1 MSEEMKNLN
10 NEQNE
15 QPVEEKKVEEK
26 VAEKQPVS
34 KKTIGIIAGAV
45 AAVAVVIAII
55 LAAVLGGGSNNPG
68 IDNGGNVTPPAVS
81 GEYTLG
87 MGIVVSLNSS
97 ATNNAQVDATV
108 AVVVLDKDGKIV
120 DCKIDVAQNVAKLSD
135 GSYDFTK
142 LEKTKKELG
151 YDYNMS
157 KYGSDNNGDGVV
169 KEWFEQAKLFEEYVV
184 GMTGAQVEAIE
195 TKELEGH
202 IVSADDAL
210 LTAGCTMQITD
221 FIDAIAKACKDDQ
234 AVTFETDKAITLG
247 VAANSYDGGS
257 KAATEDADGEILMYT
272 DFGAVAVVDG
282 KIAAAL
288 NDAIQPKVGFDI
300 DGEILSKTF
309 KGTKREL
316 KEDYNMSKYGTSLVG
331 NATVVEWYL
340 QSAAFSKHIVGLTPA
355 QVVAMPTQV
364 KGEHGYIIS
373 ADDALLSAGCT
384 MSIDAIIDVVAKA
397 AGYVAPAASEE
408 DYTLG
413 MGVEV
418 SLNSSATNNAQ
429 VDATVAVV
437 VLDKDGKIVF
447 CRLDVAQNVAKLSD
461 GEFNFT
467 KLEKTKMELG
477 YDYNMSKYGSDNN
490 DDGIVKEWFEQ
501 AQIFENYVVG
511 KTVAEVQAIGTKFVN
526 NHYIAS
532 DESLLTAGCTMQITD
547 FITAIVKACND
558 DQAVT
563 FKAAGEFTLGVIANS
578 YDGGSK
584 AATEEDDGEILMY
597 SDFGAVVL
605 AGDTVLASLND
616 AIQPKIG
623 FDIDG
628 EILSKTFKGTK
639 RELKEDYNMAKYGTS
654 LVGNATV
661 VEWYLQSAAF
671 SAHVAGKTVAEI
683 ESMPTQVKGDHNYII
698 SADDTLLSAGCTM
711 SIDAIIDVVV
721 EAAAN
726 AR

>member
-157 KYGSDNNGDGVV
+157 KFGSDNNGDGV
-169 KEWFEQAKLFEEYVV
+169 
-184 GMTGAQVEAIE
+184 
-195 TKELEGH
+195 
-202 IVSADDAL
+202 
-210 LTAGCTMQITD
+210 
-221 FIDAIAKACKDDQ
+221 
-234 AVTFETDKAITLG
+234 
-247 VAANSYDGGS
+247 
-257 KAATEDADGEILMYT
+257 
-272 DFGAVAVVDG
+272 
-282 KIAAAL
+282 
-288 NDAIQPKVGFDI
+288 
-300 DGEILSKTF
+300 
-309 KGTKREL
+309 
-316 KEDYNMSKYGTSLVG
+316 
-331 NATVVEWYL
+331 
-340 QSAAFSKHIVGLTPA
+340 
-355 QVVAMPTQV
+355 
-364 KGEHGYIIS
+364 
-373 ADDALLSAGCT
+373 
-384 MSIDAIIDVVAKA
+384 
-397 AGYVAPAASEE
+397 
-408 DYTLG
+408 
-413 MGVEV
+413 
-418 SLNSSATNNAQ
+418 
-429 VDATVAVV
+429 
-437 VLDKDGKIVF
+437 
-447 CRLDVAQNVAKLSD
+447 
-461 GEFNFT
+461 
-467 KLEKTKMELG
+467 
-477 YDYNMSKYGSDNN
+477 
-490 DDGIVKEWFEQ
+490 VKEWFEQ

-628 EILSKTFKGTK
+628 EILS
-639 RELKEDYNMAKYGTS
+639 
-654 LVGNATV
+654 
-661 VEWYLQSAAF
+661 
-671 SAHVAGKTVAEI
+671 
-683 ESMPTQVKGDHNYII
+683 
-698 SADDTLLSAGCTM
+698 
-711 SIDAIIDVVV
+711 
-721 EAAAN
+721 
-726 AR
+726 